1 MAEVAFAKTVRV
13 GDKIAEAVS
22 DIEKAKAALSEV
34 VDEGKEAAR
43 RTVRRGIRAVEDLE
57 ADALQ
62 GVRKHPRT
70 TVAITFG
77 MALSAGLLL
86 GWLFGRARR

>member
-1 MAEVAFAKTVRV
+1 MAEVAFAKTVHV
-13 GDKIAEAVS
+13 GEKIAEAVS
-22 DIEKAKAALSEV
+22 DIENAKAALSEV
-34 VDEGKEAAR
+34 MDESKEAAR
-43 RTVRRGIRAVEDLE
+43 RAVRRGIRAVEGLE

-62 GVRKHPRT
+62 EVRRHPRT

-86 GWLFGRARR
+86 GWLLGRARR

>member
-1 MAEVAFAKTVRV
+1 MAETAFARTMRA
-13 GDKIAEAVS
+13 GEKITDIDSARAAVS
-22 DIEKAKAALSEV
+22 VA
-34 VDEGKEAAR
+34 VDEGKEVAR
-43 RTVRRGIRAVEDLE
+43 RAVRRGIRAVEDLE

-62 GVRKHPRT
+62 EVRRHPRT
-70 TVAITFG
+70 TVAIAFG